1 MRQAQEARVRVV
13 AALAPEPHR
22 VGVSRLMVRR
32 RTERAILTAPRPVS
46 LVDRRVKRSAPQ
58 AKRPPRLT
66 LHHRALR
73 VIREVVGGAV
83 TRHIPRPQAV
93 GSPARRGGD
102 GGCGAAVGFSGHGAC
117 AVVKKVGGDGGR
129 AADGR
134 GGLFDPQAVAV
145 IRRRERRAADAG
157 QAIFRVKGELL
168 CRKSV
173 LVGRWVK
180 LRSISLVESYYYTT
194 LNAKMEQN
202 LYIVISDNASHV
214 ETIITYFGKK
224 RYTLIAPWA
233 YYTLIFVFLITRVP
247 LHQQRLPTYLM
258 PCSSQVRILL
268 AGKRILNQTSV
279 YFVNH
284 VLRIRW
290 KFY

>member
-117 AVVKKVGGDGGR
+117 AVVKKVGGDGGG
-129 AADGR
+129 AAENA
-134 GGLFDPQAVAV
+134 GLLMLVRRSSGSKVNFCAV
-145 IRRRERRAADAG
+145 
-157 QAIFRVKGELL
+157 K
-168 CRKSV
+168 
-173 LVGRWVK
+173 
-180 LRSISLVESYYYTT
+180 
-194 LNAKMEQN
+194 
-202 LYIVISDNASHV
+202 
-214 ETIITYFGKK
+214 
-224 RYTLIAPWA
+224 
-233 YYTLIFVFLITRVP
+233 VFL
-247 LHQQRLPTYLM
+247 
-258 PCSSQVRILL
+258 
-268 AGKRILNQTSV
+268 
-279 YFVNH
+279 
-284 VLRIRW
+284 
-290 KFY
+290 